1 MATQH
6 KSGKKHSRRY
16 WERHIRAQQESGLSR
31 AEYCRQQNISYHALT
46 YWQSKVGKASPAGPS
61 LVPVPVEKILPPPG
75 SNQGTGVK
83 IILNNT
89 VAIEVGDQF
98 SPQTLH
104 QVLAVLEQR

>member
-16 WERHIRAQQESGLSR
+16 WQRHIRAQQASGLSR
-31 AEYCRQQNISYHALT
+31 AEYCRQQHLSYHALT
-46 YWQSKVGKASPAGPS
+46 YWQRKVGRTSSAGPA
-61 LVPVPVEKILPPPG
+61 LVPVPVEKMLPPPG
-75 SNQGTGVK
+75 RGQGTGVK
-83 IILNNT
+83 IILSNT

-104 QVLAVLEQR
+104 RVLAVLEQR